1 MIGVVVVGPRI
12 ESSAKRGRATR
23 KSKHHRGDISYLETG
38 SEPISVL
45 DPREWTSG
53 VLESSGRVT
62 ELGGA
67 DADATRLLPFPYRT

>member
-53 VLESSGRVT
+53 VLESSGLVT
-62 ELGGA
+62 ELGGT
-67 DADATRLLPFPYRT
+67 DATRLLPFPYRT